1 MRIRK
6 HKKIPANQRI
16 QLTSKEKS
24 ELLVEGIVTIILLL
38 LLNVAIL
45 GLSRIAVQENSQLES
60 IIFSFKEVL
69 YQTFFID
76 SVYSFSKIATF
87 ILLIIDVLVLY
98 WRLIRRYHQMQLRH
112 IIRELHYIADN
123 NFDHRIPFKLNGD
136 LGKVVNSVNRLV
148 DSTVQAL
155 EEERRIE
162 KSKDELITN
171 ISHDIRTP
179 LTSIIGYLGLIEEEK
194 YSNEQELRHYTK
206 TAYNK
211 AKQMKVLVDDLFE
224 YTKIRQ
230 PSAPLQL
237 SSFDMCQLLEQLAA
251 DFELE
256 AQRRQMVIDVV
267 PPKRPIVMMG
277 DTEKLV
283 RVFNNLISNALKY
296 GKGGKQILLNAEK
309 VGSEVVVTI
318 ANDGATIP
326 EKALNQVFERFY
338 RVEASRSQETGG
350 TGLGLAIAQS
360 IIVLHGGYIFVK
372 SENGWTTFVIHLPL
386 EQGNPSNEKKGVSND
401 V

>member
-1 MRIRK
+1 M
-6 HKKIPANQRI
+6 
-16 QLTSKEKS
+16 
-24 ELLVEGIVTIILLL
+24 
-38 LLNVAIL
+38 
-45 GLSRIAVQENSQLES
+45 
-60 IIFSFKEVL
+60 L

-136 LGKVVNSVNRLV
+136 LGRVVNSVNRLV

-206 TAYNK
+206 QLIIKLNK
-211 AKQMKVLVDDLFE
+211 
-224 YTKIRQ
+224 
-230 PSAPLQL
+230 
-237 SSFDMCQLLEQLAA
+237 
-251 DFELE
+251 
-256 AQRRQMVIDVV
+256 
-267 PPKRPIVMMG
+267 
-277 DTEKLV
+277 
-283 RVFNNLISNALKY
+283 
-296 GKGGKQILLNAEK
+296 
-309 VGSEVVVTI
+309 
-318 ANDGATIP
+318 
-326 EKALNQVFERFY
+326 
-338 RVEASRSQETGG
+338 
-350 TGLGLAIAQS
+350 
-360 IIVLHGGYIFVK
+360 
-372 SENGWTTFVIHLPL
+372 
-386 EQGNPSNEKKGVSND
+386 
-401 V
+401 

>member
-24 ELLVEGIVTIILLL
+24 ELLVEGNVTINHLL

-179 LTSIIGYLGLIEEEK
+179 YAAIPFAVCK
-194 YSNEQELRHYTK
+194 
-206 TAYNK
+206 
-211 AKQMKVLVDDLFE
+211 
-224 YTKIRQ
+224 
-230 PSAPLQL
+230 
-237 SSFDMCQLLEQLAA
+237 LLL
-251 DFELE
+251 
-256 AQRRQMVIDVV
+256 
-267 PPKRPIVMMG
+267 
-277 DTEKLV
+277 
-283 RVFNNLISNALKY
+283 
-296 GKGGKQILLNAEK
+296 
-309 VGSEVVVTI
+309 
-318 ANDGATIP
+318 
-326 EKALNQVFERFY
+326 
-338 RVEASRSQETGG
+338 
-350 TGLGLAIAQS
+350 
-360 IIVLHGGYIFVK
+360 
-372 SENGWTTFVIHLPL
+372 
-386 EQGNPSNEKKGVSND
+386 
-401 V
+401 

>member
-1 MRIRK
+1 M
-6 HKKIPANQRI
+6 
-16 QLTSKEKS
+16 
-24 ELLVEGIVTIILLL
+24 
-38 LLNVAIL
+38 
-45 GLSRIAVQENSQLES
+45 
-60 IIFSFKEVL
+60 L

-98 WRLIRRYHQMQLRH
+98 WRLIRRYHQMRLRH

-136 LGKVVNSVNRLV
+136 LGRVVNSVNRLV

-194 YSNEQELRHYTK
+194 YSNERELRHYTK

-237 SSFDMCQLLEQLAA
+237 SSFDMCQLLEQLAT

-256 AQRRQMVIDVV
+256 AQRKQMAIDVV
-267 PPKRPIVMMG
+267 PPKRPIVMTG

-296 GKGGKQILLNAEK
+296 GKGGKHILLNAEK
-309 VGSEVVVTI
+309 VGSEVVVTV

-350 TGLGLAIAQS
+350 TGLGPAIAQS

-372 SENGWTTFVIHLPL
+372 SENGGRHLSFIYPL
-386 EQGNPSNEKKGVSND
+386 NKEIRQMRKKEFQMMYKK
-401 V
+401 